1 MDKGYHKIF
10 WGLILL
16 SFHINLGPI
25 QIVPGFVSWI
35 IILTGIE
42 ILQQGFESQGFNEGS
57 RYAKILLF
65 ISIVGGLISLFG
77 GNALNNSVLYSYL
90 PIVTITFELLFA
102 YKILEGS
109 IEALKANDTDTEIKV
124 LELEN
129 NQKVYTILHTI
140 GVVGFTIAITFN
152 IRWLLTII
160 AIYALFI
167 RFFLMGIINSLKK
180 IYLPPA
186 ENEQ

>member
-77 GNALNNSVLYSYL
+77 GNALNNSIIYSYL
-90 PIVTITFELLFA
+90 SIVVMILELLFA
-102 YKILEGS
+102 YKIMEGS
-109 IEALKANDTDTEIKV
+109 IEALRANEMEDKALD
-124 LELEN
+124 LEDS
-129 NQKVYTILHTI
+129 QKLYTKLFTAATI
-140 GVVGFTIAITFN
+140 GLTIAITFKMG
-152 IRWLLTII
+152 
-160 AIYALFI
+160 
-167 RFFLMGIINSLKK
+167 FLMTIAAIFALIVRIFLMSIMNNLKK